1 MTHADLIQYY
11 GNATKAAA
19 ALGVSSPAVS
29 VWRTR
34 GIPIGR
40 QALIQIQTR
49 GRLRADRP
57 ETVPQS
63 TPAQG

>member
-1 MTHADLIQYY
+1 MTHDDLIQYY

-40 QALIQIQTR
+40 QALIQLQTR

-57 ETVPQS
+57 ETVP
-63 TPAQG
+63 TIKNGR